1 MSGTVADLASQLR
14 TALAG
19 VLPTL
24 GDTLDPTQRRRK
36 LAEALGLPG
45 AQLTPSAVLAR
56 IGAPDA
62 DQVGDLW
69 PKLLTLLADAAGDDV
84 PGWSLTVPDVLV
96 VTANDVRVLHDT
108 LPSEISF
115 SVNLGK
121 LRLADV
127 LRVEQDITLALT
139 VPADP
144 TAAALQLSVRG
155 IRLTLPTDELLSLV
169 VPGGPALEGDVQAR
183 LDMQG
188 VHFQGGGKNGL
199 AVPLRI
205 APPGLRA
212 PALYLAP
219 SGLALR
225 FTASFGASLLGLADA
240 TIDGIGIELT
250 PGAGATPVPPSG
262 LGLSLAAG
270 PARGSGFLE
279 RRGDEYRGAL
289 GLALGVVDVRAFAIL
304 QPSEPSLLVALSALF
319 TPAIELGLG
328 FTLNAV
334 GGIVGI
340 GHAIDRA
347 GLAAAVQSGHLDR
360 VLFPDDPA
368 RAAPQILDTLASVF
382 PARRGSVVVGPTF
395 RLGWGRPVP
404 FVTADV
410 GLVLELPS
418 GVVALLGRLRI
429 ALPAPEAPVLDL
441 RASVEGVMDVANG
454 LVEMVADLAGSRL
467 LTAGIE
473 GGIAL
478 RIKTG
483 SDATFIFSA
492 GGFHPGFPV
501 PAGFPVPRRLSIA
514 IASASALSIVFSG
527 YFAIT
532 PGTVQAGATLTAVI
546 GTSDTGVSGQLGFD
560 ALLRWEP
567 SFGVVLDL
575 YGSFHLRFDGHSLCS
590 VDLRVRVE
598 GPTPCWHV
606 AGRATVSLFFIDV
619 SFPFDE
625 HWACTGVAGAPPP
638 PDIAPLLE
646 RELDNPRSWEP
657 VLPEG
662 AATLATL
669 RGDGVDTARLLHPLG
684 RLRFSQR
691 VVPLDIPV
699 TRYGPGRLEKPATFT
714 VSVRFGDGSPTAQP
728 IREQFARADFFDLT
742 DDEKLTQP
750 TFELLRSGSELTP
763 PAAGADAPRRT
774 VEVRYETKWIGE
786 RGAAPQPRAF
796 WLLTEPHLLAA
807 LEHGAVAT
815 SAVHADR
822 ARYVY
827 APAPSALKAPSFA
840 VAHVDTLTEAT
851 ELGRTSTFTEAA
863 LSFGAPA
870 GRSPS
875 LHVVPSYE
883 LKSVVTP

>member
-1 MSGTVADLASQLR
+1 MSGTVADLATQLR

-24 GDTLDPTQRRRK
+24 GALDPAQRRRK

-45 AQLTPSAVLAR
+45 AQLTPSALLTR

-62 DQVGDLW
+62 DQAGDLW
-69 PKLLTLLADAAGDDV
+69 PKLLTLLSDAAGGLV
-84 PGWSLTVPDVLV
+84 PHWNLTVPEVLV
-96 VTANDVRVLHDT
+96 ATADDVQVLHDT

-115 SVNLGK
+115 TVNLGTLK
-121 LRLADV
+121 LADV
-127 LRVEQDITLALT
+127 LRVQQDITLALT

-144 TAAALQLSVRG
+144 TGAALQLSVRG
-155 IRLTLPTDELLSLV
+155 IRLTLPADELLDLV
-169 VPGGPALEGDVQAR
+169 VPGGPALEGDIQAR
-183 LDMQG
+183 LDIRG
-188 VHFQGGGKNGL
+188 IHFQGGGKNGL
-199 AVPLRI
+199 AVPLRV

-240 TIDGIGIELT
+240 TIDGIGSELT
-250 PGAGATPVPPSG
+250 PGAGATPLPPSG
-262 LGLSLAAG
+262 LGLSISAG

-289 GLALGVVDVRAFAIL
+289 SLALGVVDVRAFAIL

-319 TPAIELGLG
+319 TPAVELGLG

-368 RAAPQILDTLASVF
+368 RAVPQILDTLASVF

-492 GGFHPGFPV
+492 GGFHPSFPA
-501 PAGFPVPRRLSIA
+501 PAGFPVPRRLSIS
-514 IASASALSIVFSG
+514 IASAPALSIVFSG
-527 YFAIT
+527 YFALT
-532 PGTVQAGATLTAVI
+532 PGTVQAGALLTAVI

-625 HWACTGVAGAPPP
+625 HWACTGAAGAPPP

-662 AATLATL
+662 AATLAAL

-691 VVPLDIPV
+691 VVPLGIPV
-699 TRYGPGRLEKPATFT
+699 TRFGPGRLERPAAFE

-750 TFELLRSGSELTP
+750 AFELLRSGSELTP
-763 PAAGADAPRRT
+763 PVAGADAPRRT

-796 WLLTEPHLLAA
+796 WLLTDPHLLAA

-815 SAVHADR
+815 SAIHADR
-822 ARYVY
+822 ARYAY

-863 LSFGAPA
+863 LSFTTPA

-875 LHVVPSYE
+875 LHAVPSYE

>member
-1 MSGTVADLASQLR
+1 MNGTVADLAKQLR
-14 TALAG
+14 TGLAEVLPQLG
-19 VLPTL
+19 VL
-24 GDTLDPTQRRRK
+24 DVTQRRAK

-45 AQLTPSAVLAR
+45 AQLTPSALLSRV
-56 IGAPDA
+56 GVPES
-62 DQVGDLW
+62 DQAGDLW
-69 PKLLTLLADAAGDDV
+69 PKLLALLADAAGGAV
-84 PGWSLTVPDVLV
+84 PGWNLTVPDVLV
-96 VTANDVRVLHDT
+96 VTANDVQVLHDT
-108 LPSEISF
+108 LPPEISF
-115 SVNLGK
+115 SVHLGT
-121 LRLADV
+121 LQLADV
-127 LRVEQDITLALT
+127 LRVRDIELALI
-139 VPADP
+139 VPSDP
-144 TAAALQLSVRG
+144 AGASMELSVRG
-155 IRLTLPTDELLSLV
+155 LRLSLPTDELLTLLA
-169 VPGGPALEGDVQAR
+169 PGGLALEGDVQGR

-199 AVPLRI
+199 AVPLQI

-219 SGLALR
+219 AGGALR
-225 FTASFGASLLGLADA
+225 FTVSFGASLLGLADA
-240 TIDGIGIELT
+240 TIDGIGSELT
-250 PGAGATPVPPSG
+250 PGGGATPVPPSG
-262 LGLSLAAG
+262 MGLSMAVG

-289 GLALGVVDVRAFAIL
+289 GLALGVVDVRAFGIL
-304 QPSEPSLLVALSALF
+304 RPREPSLLVALSAQF
-319 TPAIELGLG
+319 TPAVELGLA

-347 GLAAAVQSGHLDR
+347 GLAAAVQSGHLDQ

-382 PARRGSVVVGPTF
+382 PARRGSQVVGPTF
-395 RLGWGRPVP
+395 RLGWGRPVS

-429 ALPAPEAPVLDL
+429 ALPAPEAPILDL
-441 RASVEGVMDVANG
+441 RASVEGVMDPGAG

-483 SDATFIFSA
+483 SDAAFILSA
-492 GGFHPGFPV
+492 GGFHPSFPV

-514 IASASALSIVFSG
+514 IASAPALSIVFTG
-527 YFAIT
+527 YFAVT
-532 PGTVQAGATLTAVI
+532 PGTAQAGATLTAVI

-606 AGRATVSLFFIDV
+606 AGRASVSLFFIDV

-625 HWACTGVAGAPPP
+625 HWACTGVVGAPPP

-657 VLPEG
+657 VLSEG
-662 AATLATL
+662 AANLAAL
-669 RGDGVDTARLLHPLG
+669 RSDGADTARLLHPLG

-691 VVPLDIPV
+691 VVPLDITV
-699 TRYGPGRLEKPATFT
+699 TRFGPGRLPTPASFA
-714 VSVRFGDGSPTAQP
+714 VAVGFSDGSGAVQP
-728 IREQFARADFFDLT
+728 VREQFARADFFDLT

-750 TFELLRSGSELTP
+750 AFELLRSGSELTP
-763 PAAGADAPRRT
+763 PAAGPTAPRRT

-786 RGAAPQPRAF
+786 RGAKPQPRAF
-796 WLLTEPHLLAA
+796 WPLAETHLIAA
-807 LEHGAVAT
+807 LQHGAVAT

-822 ARYVY
+822 VRYVSP
-827 APAPSALKAPSFA
+827 PAPTALKAPSFA
-840 VAHVDTLTEAT
+840 VAHVDTLIEAT
-851 ELGRTSTFTEAA
+851 ELGRKPTFTEAA
-863 LSFGAPA
+863 LSFNAPS
-870 GRSPS
+870 GRTE
-875 LHVVPSYE
+875 LFHVVPPYE
-883 LKSVVTP
+883 LKAVVTP